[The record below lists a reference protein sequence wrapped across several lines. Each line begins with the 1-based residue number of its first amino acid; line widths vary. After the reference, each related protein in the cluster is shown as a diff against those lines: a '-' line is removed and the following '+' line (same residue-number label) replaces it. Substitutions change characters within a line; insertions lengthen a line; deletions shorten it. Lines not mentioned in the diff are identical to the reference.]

1 MKEGQ
6 KKEGQRL
13 KEVMDILN
21 IKAPQLASA
30 LGYKTP
36 ITIYNIVKGKQGM
49 TKRFLDSVSK
59 AFPGIDVNWLKT
71 GMGKPI
77 RDAVPTQGERKT
89 SSIRVGYFDLLQQSD
104 AHDFLMSWDDKRTST
119 YYSVPNLKNC
129 DLAISMVGD
138 YFYPKVNGGD
148 ILFLQELE
156 DTDILPGSEMY
167 VVVTNTQVLFR
178 NLREGN
184 AEDSYLAFDERPDWE
199 EFELKKSDIER
210 LFQIK
215 GVLSRIT
222 I

>member
-1 MKEGQ
+1 MANKVTEG
-6 KKEGQRL
+6 KRL
-13 KEVMDILN
+13 QEMMGILN

-49 TKRFLDSVSK
+49 TKRFLESVSK
-59 AFPGIDVNWLKT
+59 AFPGIDINWLKT

-77 RDAVPTQGERKT
+77 RDAVPSQGERKT
-89 SSIRVGYFDLLQQSD
+89 SSIRTGFFDLLAQDD
-104 AHDFLMSWDDKRTST
+104 AHEFLMSWDEKRTTT
-119 YYSVPNLKNC
+119 YYSAPNLKNC

-138 YFYPKVNGGD
+138 YFYPKINGGD
-148 ILFLQELE
+148 ILFLREL
-156 DTDILPGSEMY
+156 DSTDLLPGSEMY
-167 VVVTNTQVLFR
+167 VVVTKTQVLFR

-184 AEDSYLAFDERPDWE
+184 TNDTYLAFDERPDWE
-199 EFELKKSDIER
+199 EFELKKSDIKK

-222 I
+222 L

>member
-1 MKEGQ
+1 MANKQTEG
-6 KKEGQRL
+6 KRL
-13 KEVMDILN
+13 KEVMGILN

-49 TKRFLDSVSK
+49 TKRFLESVSK
-59 AFPGIDVNWLKT
+59 AFPGIDINWLKT

-77 RDAVPTQGERKT
+77 RDAVPSQTERKT
-89 SSIRVGYFDLLQQSD
+89 SSVRTGFFDLLAQDD
-104 AHDFLMSWDDKRTST
+104 AHEFLMSWDEKRTTT
-119 YYSVPNLKNC
+119 YYSTPNIKNC

-138 YFYPKVNGGD
+138 YFYPKINGGD
-148 ILFLQELE
+148 ILFLKEL
-156 DTDILPGSEMY
+156 DNKNLLPGSEMY
-167 VVVTNTQVLFR
+167 VVVTKKQVLFR

-184 AEDSYLAFDERPDWE
+184 TDDTFLAFDERPDWE
-199 EFELKKSDIER
+199 EFELKKSDIEK

-222 I
+222 L